1 MATSL
6 AVPSIP
12 GSSEQP
18 ERPPSTPE
26 SLLGGQ
32 AQPQGADPARDTL
45 RTLTSQAASLQTQLK
60 EMFAQYPATA
70 KYVRDIQTAV
80 RGALMAATQTITQGQ
95 EGPAPPQI
103 G

>member
-12 GSSEQP
+12 GSEG
-18 ERPPSTPE
+18 RPPATPE

-32 AQPQGADPARDTL
+32 KQPQGADPARDTL
-45 RTLTSQAASLQTQLK
+45 RTITSQAASLQSQLIDL
-60 EMFAQYPATA
+60 FAQYPATA
-70 KYVRDIQTAV
+70 KHMRDLQAAV
-80 RGALMAATQTITQGQ
+80 RGALMAATQTLTQGQ
-95 EGPAPPQI
+95 EGPQPPQI

>member
-1 MATSL
+1 MAGI
-6 AVPSIP
+6 AVPPIP
-12 GSSEQP
+12 GSDEKK
-18 ERPPSTPE
+18 PPVTPE

-32 AQPQGADPARDTL
+32 RQPEGADTSRDTL
-45 RTLTSQAASLQTQLK
+45 RTLTSQAAALQSKLI
-60 EMFAQYPATA
+60 ELFSQYPATA
-70 KYVRDIQTAV
+70 KHVRDIQTGV